1 MNRKIKYLVIL
12 LLIGAGGFIL
22 NTLNDAGEFKTISP
36 HFDGECIPI
45 PGAVGAEDI
54 TILKNGMALIS
65 SHDRRTALAG
75 IPEQGAL
82 YSYNLEDE
90 TPKLVNLTADISFEF
105 NPHGISLF
113 ENSDG
118 SYRIAVINH
127 TRNGHLIEIF
137 DYRNDSLIHQQS
149 IRDPLLISPNDLVLI
164 NATQMYVSNDHG
176 STSDWGK
183 TLEEYLQLK
192 RANVVFYDGSDFSI
206 ASENL
211 GYANG
216 INISLDGKILYVAET
231 VGKKLSMYSRNPV
244 TNKLTFLQS
253 IDMHSGVDNIEL
265 DEKGNLWIGSHP
277 KLLTFTHHA
286 KDVDVLSPSQVFRL
300 TTGKK
305 NDFLIK
311 EIFLSKGDDLS
322 GSSVGTAFGNKLL
335 IGSVF
340 ESHFLSCTIYSMQD
354 VERHY

>member
-1 MNRKIKYLVIL
+1 MNRSIKYLVIF
-12 LLIGAGGFIL
+12 LLIGVGGFII
-22 NTLNDAGEFKTISP
+22 NTLNDAGELKVISP
-36 HFDGECIPI
+36 HFDGECISI

-54 TILKNGMALIS
+54 TILKNGTALIS

-90 TPKLVNLTADISFEF
+90 TPNLVNLTVGLAFEF

-127 TRNGHLIEIF
+127 TGNGHLIEIF

-164 NATQMYVSNDHG
+164 NASQMYVTNDHG
-176 STSDWGK
+176 STSELGK

-192 RANVVFYDGSDFSI
+192 KANVVFYDGLDFSV
-206 ASENL
+206 AAEKL
-211 GYANG
+211 GYSNG
-216 INISLDGKILYVAET
+216 INISLNGKILYVAET
-231 VGKKLSMYSRNPV
+231 VGKKLTMYSRNAI

-277 KLLTFTHHA
+277 KLLTFTRHA
-286 KDVDVLSPSQVFRL
+286 KDADVLSPSQVFRL
-300 TTGKK
+300 TPKAE
-305 NDFLIK
+305 NDY
-311 EIFLSKGDDLS
+311 EIEEIYLSSGDDLS
-322 GSSVGTAFGNKLL
+322 GSSVGAVFGSKLL

-340 ESHFLSCTIYSMQD
+340 EGHFLFCTFNQQD
-354 VERHY
+354 GSN

>member
-1 MNRKIKYLVIL
+1 MIRNIKYFTIL
-12 LLIGAGGFIL
+12 FLIGVAWFIIT
-22 NTLNDAGEFKTISP
+22 TLNDAGEFKTISP
-36 HFDGECIPI
+36 HFDGECISI

-54 TILKNGMALIS
+54 TILKNGTALIS

-164 NATQMYVSNDHG
+164 NASQMYVTNDHG

-231 VGKKLSMYSRNPV
+231 VGKKISMYSRNAV

-253 IDMHSGVDNIEL
+253 VEIHSGVDNIEL
-265 DEKGNLWIGSHP
+265 DEKGNMWIGSHP
-277 KLLTFTHHA
+277 KLLTFTRHA
-286 KDVDVLSPSQVFRL
+286 KDADVLSPSQVFRL
-300 TTGKK
+300 TPKAE
-305 NDFLIK
+305 NDFVIE

-322 GSSVGTAFGNKLL
+322 GSSVGAVFGNTLL

-340 ESHFLSCTIYSMQD
+340 ESHFLSCTFNQKDGSN
-354 VERHY
+354 